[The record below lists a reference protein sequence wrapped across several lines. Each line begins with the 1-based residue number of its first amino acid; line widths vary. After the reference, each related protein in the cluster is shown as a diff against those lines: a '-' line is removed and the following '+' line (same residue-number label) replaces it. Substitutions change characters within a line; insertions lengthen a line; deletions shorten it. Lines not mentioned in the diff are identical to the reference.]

1 MENLIAKLVNTNQI
15 IVKVN
20 NSFYDGLT
28 EKVYLRSE
36 VELIELH
43 IQKKTKNKVYTNY
56 SILLDGKLD
65 LGQEYE
71 IVIDRAL
78 RTILNIEEVIQ
89 SKTFDEEYFYDGPL
103 GNFYSKDNTTFY
115 LWAPTATSIKVDIM
129 TKNGTSIVQSLNRV
143 DKGVFTTSINGDLEL
158 ASYTYIIKTSGVYNE
173 AVDPYAY
180 SSTPNSKRSVIIDL
194 NKINKKTDKSKL
206 GILPSFTD
214 YIIYETSIR
223 DFTVTAEHIENKAKF
238 LGLTETNVVTKEG
251 NSCGLDYIE
260 ELGITHLQIMPFY
273 DFGSILEENQM
284 LSYNWGYDPVNYNVP
299 EGSYCTDVY
308 NPYKR
313 VLEVKEMI
321 QAVNNKGIRVNMDVV
336 YNHMFDLTTSM
347 FNNIVPKY
355 YFRYDKNGKPS
366 NGSFCGNDI
375 ESTHLMVRR
384 FMVDSVKRWVT
395 LYGVDGFRFDLMGI
409 HDVETMNLIRKELDS
424 IDPSIIVY
432 GEGWHMPSTLEDG
445 LKASIVNQEKVPNIA
460 MFNDRYRDVL
470 KGPHS
475 DLKEEGFL
483 CGNTEQSDVAATC
496 YSGTT
501 VGYKEEKSY
510 MLKPTT
516 TVNYA
521 SCHDNYTIYDQY
533 KKKYKK
539 DKKVHELVTLNLA
552 NLLLTQGIVFIHS
565 GSEFFRTKLGV
576 ENSYNVSDEVNHIDW
591 DLRDKYMDNVTYIR
605 ELIKIRKSFKGY
617 RLDTIE
623 EIEKHTTVHVLKP
636 GVIEY
641 IIRYN
646 SNTYKHYINATKKS
660 FTKMLGG
667 NYSLLANKHKADID
681 GLEDVSKIKILPFSL
696 VILKENN

>member
-1 MENLIAKLVNTNQI
+1 MNNLIAKLVNTNQI

-20 NSFYDGLT
+20 NSFYEGVT
-28 EKVYLRSE
+28 KTVYLRSDLE
-36 VELIELH
+36 LKELI
-43 IQKKTKNKVYTNY
+43 IKKITKNKAYTNY
-56 SILLDGKLD
+56 SIMLDNELD
-65 LGQEYE
+65 LGREYE

-78 RTILNIEEVIQ
+78 RTTLNIEDVIQ
-89 SKTFDEEYFYDGPL
+89 SKSFDKEYFYDGPL
-103 GNFYSKDNTTFY
+103 GNFYTKESTSFFI
-115 LWAPTATSIKVDIM
+115 WAPTATTIKVDVV
-129 TKNGTSIVQSLNRV
+129 TKEGKSIVQTLDRV
-143 DKGVFTTSINGDLEL
+143 DKGVFTTIISGDLEL
-158 ASYTYIIKTSGVYNE
+158 STYIYIVKTSGAYNE
-173 AVDPYAY
+173 ALDPYAY
-180 SSTPNSKRSVIIDL
+180 SSTANSKRSVIIDL
-194 NKINKKTDKSKL
+194 DRIKHPINKSKL
-206 GILPSFTD
+206 EPFASFTD
-214 YIIYETSIR
+214 AIIYETSVR
-223 DFTVTAEHIENKAKF
+223 DFTVSASNIENKAKF
-238 LGLTETNVVTKEG
+238 LGLTETGILTNDG
-251 NSCGLDYIE
+251 NTCGLDYVE

-273 DFGSILEENQM
+273 DFGSILEEHQM

-299 EGSYCTDVY
+299 EGSYCTDV
-308 NPYKR
+308 NDPYKR

-321 QAVNNKGIRVNMDVV
+321 QAINDKGIRVNMDVV

-384 FMVDSVKRWVT
+384 FMVDSILRWVT

-409 HDVETMNLIRKELDS
+409 HDVDTMNLIREKLDL

-445 LKASIVNQEKVPNIA
+445 LKASIVNQDKVPNIA

-483 CGNTEQSDVAATC
+483 CGNTEKSDLAATC

-501 VGYKEEKSY
+501 LGYKEETSY

-539 DKKVHELVTLNLA
+539 DKKVKELVTFNIA
-552 NLLLTQGIVFIHS
+552 NLLITQGIIFIHS
-565 GSEFFRTKLGV
+565 GSEFFRTKLGE

-591 DLRDKYMDNVTYIR
+591 DLRDANKANIEYIK
-605 ELIKIRKSFKGY
+605 ELIKIRKSYKGY
-617 RLDTIE
+617 HLDTVL
-623 EIEKHTTVHVLKP
+623 EIQEHTKVSVIKP

-641 IIRYN
+641 VIDYDGF
-646 SNTYKHYINATKKS
+646 TYKHYINATKKT
-660 FTKMLGG
+660 FTSNL
-667 NYSLLANKHKADID
+667 NNEYTLLANKHKANIE
-681 GLEDVSKIKILPFSL
+681 GIEVVSKIKVTPFSL
-696 VILKENN
+696 VVLRRKN